1 MTVFGICSLGDVTN
15 APRQINQKLGKKMLT
30 VLKYQVL
37 LADDGEEA
45 IEQMMK
51 HDATIDAILMDQSMP
66 VKDGITATKEIRA
79 LETAGTL
86 SRRRPI
92 IAVTAV
98 VSAQAQALFK
108 AAGADDFLTKPLSLS
123 NLEKT
128 LALYLP
134 QQ

>member
-1 MTVFGICSLGDVTN
+1 M
-15 APRQINQKLGKKMLT
+15 GKKMLT
-30 VLKYQVL
+30 ALKYQVL

-51 HDATIDAILMDQSMP
+51 HDATIDAVLMDQSMP
-66 VKDGITATKEIRA
+66 VKDGVTATREIRA
-79 LETAGTL
+79 MEAAGTL

-123 NLEKT
+123 KLEQT
-128 LALYLP
+128 LAIYLP

>member
-1 MTVFGICSLGDVTN
+1 
-15 APRQINQKLGKKMLT
+15 MLT
-30 VLKYQVL
+30 ALKYQVL
-37 LADDGEEA
+37 LAEDGEEA
-45 IEQMMK
+45 IEQITK
-51 HDATIDAILMDQSMP
+51 HDAMIDAILMDQSMP

-79 LETAGTL
+79 METAGTL

-92 IAVTAV
+92 VAVTAV

-128 LALYLP
+128 LALHLP
-134 QQ
+134 RQ

>member
-1 MTVFGICSLGDVTN
+1 
-15 APRQINQKLGKKMLT
+15 MLT
-30 VLKYQVL
+30 ALKYQVL

-45 IEQMMK
+45 LEQMLK
-51 HDATIDAILMDQSMP
+51 HDAIIDAILMDQSMP
-66 VKDGITATKEIRA
+66 VKDGITATREIRA
-79 LETAGTL
+79 MEAAGTL

-108 AAGADDFLTKPLSLS
+108 AAGAEDFLTKPLSLS
-123 NLEKT
+123 KLEQT
-128 LALYLP
+128 LAIYLP